1 MLIDTFSIS
10 SACLVNKKEIIMN
23 EIVQQIF
30 QGIVDGEQDL
40 VAAGVQSAMEAGVP
54 ARTILDEGMLAAM
67 AEVGRL
73 FEASECYVPEMLL
86 SARAMKVGLAKLR
99 PSMKQTDTQPA
110 GIVALGTVKGDLHDL
125 GKNLVGMMLE
135 GAGFTVKDLGVDVS
149 PEAFVAAADEVDVI
163 GLSALLT
170 TTMGSMRNTLD
181 ALDAAGKR
189 PKVKVMIGGAPVT
202 EDFAR
207 HIGADGYAADASR
220 AVALTKSLLS
230 PSK

>member
-1 MLIDTFSIS
+1 
-10 SACLVNKKEIIMN
+10 MN
-23 EIVQQIF
+23 EILQKIF
-30 QGIVDGEQDL
+30 QGIVDGQQDL
-40 VAAGVQSAMEAGVP
+40 VAETVEAALQAGVP

-73 FEASECYVPEMLL
+73 FEANECYVPEMLI
-86 SARAMKVGLAKLR
+86 SARALKAGLAKLQ
-99 PSMKQTDTQPA
+99 PSLKQTDVRAA
-110 GIVALGTVKGDLHDL
+110 GKVAVGTVKGDLHDM

-170 TTMGSMRNTLD
+170 TTMGQMKTTLD

-189 PKVKVMIGGAPVT
+189 PKVKVMVGGAPVT

-207 HIGADGYAADASR
+207 HIGADGYASDASR
-220 AVALTKSLLS
+220 AVALAKSLIPLS
-230 PSK
+230 D